1 MYTNCVFSARVFFDI
16 SSSLFIMLTITMM
29 RMRKGMRMRTPKGL
43 PFICVNCLPAADET
57 SSQFE
62 AEELR
67 WPPLATLGRADHHIS
82 GMVIILAVMINIG
95 EQ

>member
-1 MYTNCVFSARVFFDI
+1 MQT
-16 SSSLFIMLTITMM
+16 
-29 RMRKGMRMRTPKGL
+29 GL
-43 PFICVNCLPAADET
+43 LRVNCLPAADET

-67 WPPLATLGRADHHIS
+67 WPPLATLDRADHHIS